1 MKNAIHHIA
10 LSFNAYQTCKR
21 TGNEWADRHEDTIEQ
36 IVKDIFPSGSGFNSG
51 VTFNFNLSKD
61 DRLVFDTSFHHMD
74 ENGGYNG
81 WTEHKVLVTPSLI
94 FGFNIRV
101 TGKNQNDIK
110 DYIAQTFHISC
121 DQLVKFNGEKY
132 IETSA

>member
-10 LSFNAYQTCKR
+10 SSFNAYQTCKR

-36 IVKDIFPSGSGFNSG
+36 IVKDIFPSGSGFDSG
-51 VTFNFNLSKD
+51 VKFNFDTSKD
-61 DRLVFDTSFHHMD
+61 DRLVFDTSFHHLN
-74 ENGGYNG
+74 ENGYYDG
-81 WTEHKVLVTPSLI
+81 WTDHQVIVSPSLI
-94 FGFNIRV
+94 FGFDIRV